1 MMLGSTAASRLQATA
16 AIYAAGTGLTPVT
29 GVYTRL
35 RSIVAA
41 LAPYTLHHVHDIQC
55 QVA

>member
-1 MMLGSTAASRLQATA
+1 MGSTAASRLQATA
-16 AIYAAGTGLTPVT
+16 VVYAAGPGLTPVA

-41 LAPYTLHHVHDIQC
+41 LAPCTLHHVSDIQR